1 MQKKHIHYTY
11 KYAFTLVELIVVITI
26 LAILWTIA
34 FISYTWFSVRSRDG
48 VRLSD
53 IFSIKTSMDLYEIDN
68 WKYPIPSNWINVTYS
83 WAIVWNQWTFWE
95 SVYTNISKL
104 DKIPLDPLTWNQ
116 YSYSVTQDRI
126 QYQIAWIIEWDEI
139 SMISDKLLVNNFIPQ
154 VNAWD
159 VYSKALVKW
168 NYNGIVSKV
177 INLSNCDILSV
188 PSIITSELSLS
199 TDYVDLHDSWWLVYN
214 WFNNLPATYK
224 KSKFYLYWW
233 FDFFSNNLLVYSDN
247 NNCSEL
253 FSNTNSWTLEK
264 VKLLKW
270 IQDWYNG
277 TLFADVWEIKNILDL
292 DIDINNPNQ
301 TTINYSKNLV
311 NNLTK

>member
-26 LAILWTIA
+26 LAILGTIA
-34 FISYTWFSVRSRDG
+34 FISYTGFSVRSRDG

-68 WKYPIPSNWINVTYS
+68 GKYPIPSNGINVTYS
-83 WAIVWNQWTFWE
+83 GAIVWNQGTFGE

-104 DKIPLDPLTWNQ
+104 DKIPLDPLTGNQ

-126 QYQIAWIIEWDEI
+126 QYQIAGIIEGDEI

-154 VNAWD
+154 VNAGD
-159 VYSKALVKW
+159 VYSKALVKG

-199 TDYVDLHDSWWLVYN
+199 TDYVDLHDSGWLVYN
-214 WFNNLPATYK
+214 GFNNLPATYK
-224 KSKFYLYWW
+224 KSKFYLYGG

-253 FSNTNSWTLEK
+253 FSNTNSGTLEK
-264 VKLLKW
+264 VKLLKG
-270 IQDWYNG
+270 IQDGYNG
-277 TLFADVWEIKNILDL
+277 TLFADVGEIKNILDL